1 MGPKVETTQGTGMRY
16 DARDHLT
23 QGGHKEWSFEEW
35 QVSLL
40 ATEMLLVRI
49 MIAKI
54 ENQASLENIL
64 RSVPLRQGEPGWNCV
79 GWVKEALQ
87 LLMAGDKV
95 LGANSVVEWKTVRDI
110 AMSYCQQKRIQH
122 RFDGKGDFDTEK
134 PATYDLLQEKE
145 VIC

>member
-1 MGPKVETTQGTGMRY
+1 MRY